1 MTGIT
6 PPPLYDPVVDQSGV
20 ASVSWTLF
28 FNKLFQGDTGTEWTP
43 TFQNLTV
50 SGTPEITGRYYRIN
64 RNIVYFRVTI
74 VPETSTSSTAG
85 TTYIDNFPLSL
96 RGDGIC
102 FSVTSGVGSIAGHVD
117 LASGRIFT
125 PSWTTVPNTISIIG
139 MVEAQ

>member
-1 MTGIT
+1 MTSVT
-6 PPPLYDPVVDQSGV
+6 PPPLYDPVVDESGV

-28 FNKLFQGDTGTEWTP
+28 FNKLFQGDTGTDWTP
-43 TFQNLTV
+43 NFQNLTV
-50 SGTPEITGRYYRIN
+50 SGTPTITGRYYRIN

-74 VPETSTSSTAG
+74 VPATSTKSTAG

-102 FSVTSGVGSIAGHVD
+102 FAVTSGLGSGSGHVNA
-117 LASGRIFT
+117 ASGRIFT
-125 PSWTTVPNTISIIG
+125 PSWTSPATISIIG